1 MAKVLV
7 LVAAGALAL
16 VGTGCASSNADLRH
30 FLDANKVQVSAIEYR
45 VGIPDSIAIQAPR
58 ILEIDG
64 QTQTIQPDGKISLP
78 LLGDVKVVG
87 MTAQEISLKFAELLR
102 PYYRDPKVQV
112 VVAGYHSK
120 KYYVFGQVNNGS
132 GASWGGASSDTAG
145 NAHPY
150 TGRDTLLDALAGAGM
165 NFIAWR
171 TQVKVI
177 RAHPDKDARKTI
189 VVNVDKMIREG
200 DLSMNVLLEPND
212 IVFVPPTP
220 IGWLGLRLAELLFP
234 FNPVVQAYQYPAT
247 VMHAN
252 DVYED
257 DDDN

>member
-1 MAKVLV
+1 MAKILV
-7 LVAAGALAL
+7 LVAVGGLTL
-16 VGTGCASSNADLRH
+16 VGAGCASPNADLRH

-64 QTQTIQPDGKISLP
+64 QTQTIQPDGKVSLP

-102 PYYRDPKVQV
+102 PYYHDPKVQV
-112 VVAGYHSK
+112 MVAGYRSK
-120 KYYVFGQVNNGS
+120 KYYVFGQVGGG
-132 GASWGGASSDTAG
+132 GASYGGSSDTAG
-145 NAHPY
+145 NAHAY
-150 TGRDTLLDALAGAGM
+150 TGRDTLLDALAEAGM

-171 TQVKVI
+171 SQVKVI

-189 VVNVDKMIREG
+189 IVDVDKMIRDG
-200 DLSMNVLLEPND
+200 DLTMNVLLEPND
-212 IVFVPPTP
+212 IVYVPPTP
-220 IGWLGLRLAELLFP
+220 VGWLGLRLQELLFP
-234 FNPVVQAYQYPAT
+234 FNPVIQAYQYPAN

-252 DVYED
+252 DVYEED
-257 DDDN
+257 HND